1 MGTDLRANNYN
12 QRPTQNEKKR
22 ILAVDDE
29 PDVTLTLK
37 LILEG
42 SGLFDVDTYN
52 DPEQALSSF
61 KPGSYALL
69 LIDFKMPKMNGY
81 ELYDKIKNIDDKV
94 KVCFISAAYMNPEN
108 AREVFP
114 FLKKIECIIQKPVEI
129 PDLIGRVKAK
139 LMWET

>member
-1 MGTDLRANNYN
+1 MIICNHN
-12 QRPTQNEKKR
+12 QQSTQKLKKR

-29 PDVTLTLK
+29 PDVMLTLK
-37 LILEG
+37 LSLEET
-42 SGLFDVDTYN
+42 GLFDVDAFN
-52 DPEQALSSF
+52 DPELALSNF
-61 KPGSYALL
+61 KPEVYCLL
-69 LIDFKMPKMNGY
+69 LLDFKMPKMNGY

>member
-1 MGTDLRANNYN
+1 MIICNHN
-12 QRPTQNEKKR
+12 QQSPQKLKKR

-37 LILEG
+37 LSLKET
-42 SGLFDVDTYN
+42 GLFDVDAFN
-52 DPEQALSSF
+52 DPELALSNF
-61 KPGSYALL
+61 KPEVYGLL
-69 LIDFKMPKMNGY
+69 LLDFKMPKMNGY
-81 ELYDKIKNIDDKV
+81 ELYDKIKNIDEKV

>member
-1 MGTDLRANNYN
+1 MIICNRN
-12 QRPTQNEKKR
+12 QQSTQKLKKR

-37 LILEG
+37 LSLEET
-42 SGLFDVDTYN
+42 GLFDVDAFN
-52 DPEQALSSF
+52 DPELALSNF
-61 KPGSYALL
+61 KPEVYCLL
-69 LIDFKMPKMNGY
+69 LLDFKMPKMNGY

>member
-1 MGTDLRANNYN
+1 MIICNHN
-12 QRPTQNEKKR
+12 QQSTQKLKKR

-37 LILEG
+37 LSLEET
-42 SGLFDVDTYN
+42 GLFDVDAFN
-52 DPEQALSSF
+52 DPELALSNF
-61 KPGSYALL
+61 KPEVYGLL
-69 LIDFKMPKMNGY
+69 LLDFKMPKMNGY

-114 FLKKIECIIQKPVEI
+114 LLKKIECIIQKPVEI
-129 PDLIGRVKAK
+129 PDLIGMVKAK

>member
-1 MGTDLRANNYN
+1 MIICNHN
-12 QRPTQNEKKR
+12 QQSTQKLKKR

-37 LILEG
+37 LSLEET
-42 SGLFDVDTYN
+42 GLFDVDAFN
-52 DPEQALSSF
+52 DPEPALSNF
-61 KPGSYALL
+61 KPEVYGLL
-69 LIDFKMPKMNGY
+69 LLDFKMPKMNGY

>member
-1 MGTDLRANNYN
+1 MIICNHN
-12 QRPTQNEKKR
+12 QQSTQKLKKR

-29 PDVTLTLK
+29 PDVMLTLK
-37 LILEG
+37 LSLEET
-42 SGLFDVDTYN
+42 GLFDVDAFN
-52 DPEQALSSF
+52 DPELALSNF
-61 KPGSYALL
+61 KPEVYGLL
-69 LIDFKMPKMNGY
+69 LLDFKMPKMNGY

>member
-1 MGTDLRANNYN
+1 MS
-12 QRPTQNEKKR
+12 
-22 ILAVDDE
+22 
-29 PDVTLTLK
+29 
-37 LILEG
+37 LEET
-42 SGLFDVDTYN
+42 GLFDVDAFN
-52 DPEQALSSF
+52 DPELALSNF
-61 KPGSYALL
+61 KPEVYGLL
-69 LIDFKMPKMNGY
+69 LLDFKMPKMNGY

-129 PDLIGRVKAK
+129 PDLIVRVKAK

>member
-1 MGTDLRANNYN
+1 MIICNHN
-12 QRPTQNEKKR
+12 QQSTQKLKKR
-22 ILAVDDE
+22 ILTVDDE

-37 LILEG
+37 LSLEET
-42 SGLFDVDTYN
+42 GLFDVDAFN
-52 DPEQALSSF
+52 DPELALSNF
-61 KPGSYALL
+61 KPEVYGLL
-69 LIDFKMPKMNGY
+69 LLDFKMPKMNGY

>member
-81 ELYDKIKNIDDKV
+81 ELYDKIKMIDDKV
-94 KVCFISAAYMNPEN
+94 KVCFISAAYIDFEKMSEG
-108 AREVFP
+108 
-114 FLKKIECIIQKPVEI
+114 KTIIQKAVEMA
-129 PDLIGRVKAK
+129 DLIGIVKAE
-139 LMWET
+139 LS